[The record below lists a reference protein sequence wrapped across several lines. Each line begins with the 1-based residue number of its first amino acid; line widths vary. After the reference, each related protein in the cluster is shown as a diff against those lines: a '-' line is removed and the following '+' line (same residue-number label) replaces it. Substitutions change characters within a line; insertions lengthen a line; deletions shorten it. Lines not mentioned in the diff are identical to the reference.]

1 MAVFR
6 DPDLPKKPGLAIC
19 DLDGDGRRYGLARDG
34 LIIFVGSYQ
43 DCHNRAVLRAMTKLE
58 TRDLQDAAVG
68 RL

>member
-6 DPDLPKKPGLAIC
+6 DPDLPKKPSLAIC
-19 DLDGDGRRYGLARDG
+19 DLDGDGRRYGLIRDG
-34 LIIFVGSYQ
+34 LIIFVGSDQ
-43 DCHNRAVLRAMTKLE
+43 ACHNRTVLLTKPE